1 MTSRIRRFATLGS
14 LFLAQTIVVPLA
26 LAQDDPPKAEK
37 AEDGKEVI
45 KEHPAQDLADIQKR
59 VVGSEI
65 MMNPYGKFIALDRV
79 FSPENGGTQPNW
91 NEVYRAVVKD
101 FNPEAIT
108 DLDIIAPLLLGSR
121 IADGVLTVKMQDAGE
136 LGVCAD
142 DIERLAKMLGVSAGD
157 IRWAKKAKG
166 EASRGEWG
174 KVYVSLGFLQMKV
187 NQTLNKKA
195 SESQKTL
202 LLVGGWMQATRLA
215 TTALEKG
222 LKGNKPPDPSYHM
235 REPKLAEALSDRV
248 LKLPDDYKK
257 NEAVKAMLEAFPKMH
272 KIVDIDPN
280 PMKGTISEADLKEL
294 KALATGILDKAM
306 AGL

>member
-1 MTSRIRRFATLGS
+1 MLARSRRIILLAAVTSSIGLT
-14 LFLAQTIVVPLA
+14 PLA
-26 LAQDDPPKAEK
+26 FGQET
-37 AEDGKEVI
+37 EGER
-45 KEHPAQDLADIQKR
+45 PAQSIDDIKKR

-79 FSPENGGTQPNW
+79 FSEGTQPDW
-91 NEVYRAVVKD
+91 NAVYRAVVKD
-101 FNPEAIT
+101 FQPEAIK

-157 IRWAKKAKG
+157 IRWAKQAKG

-215 TTALEKG
+215 TVAIEKG
-222 LKGNKPPDPSYHM
+222 LKGSKPPDPSYHM
-235 REPKLAEALSDRV
+235 REPKLAEALYERV
-248 LKLPDDYKK
+248 KDLPDDYKK
-257 NEAVKAMLEAFPKMH
+257 NPAVAAMLAAFPRMH

-280 PMKGTISEADLKEL
+280 PIKGKISAAELKEL
-294 KALATGILDKAM
+294 NGLATDILGKGM
-306 AGL
+306 EGL